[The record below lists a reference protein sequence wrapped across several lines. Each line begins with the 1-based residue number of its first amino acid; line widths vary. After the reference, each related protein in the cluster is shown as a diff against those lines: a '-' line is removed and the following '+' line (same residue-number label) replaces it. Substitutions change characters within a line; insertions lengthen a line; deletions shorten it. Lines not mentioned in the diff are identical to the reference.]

1 MVQPCPATALGA
13 CGQRR
18 PRPLV
23 PGPTTPTLSR
33 APTTPTL
40 SRAIKGPLKEAS
52 FKHLQKTQE
61 LSSGSAITR

>member
-23 PGPTTPTLSR
+23 PGPTTPTLG
-33 APTTPTL
+33 
-40 SRAIKGPLKEAS
+40 RAIKGPLKEAS